1 MMPPDLIYALTKDE
15 QREAL
20 KREAARHRLVR
31 LLSADADRGER
42 HGRRARSRS

>member
-1 MMPPDLIYALTKDE
+1 MMPPDLIYALTRDE

-31 LLSADADRGER
+31 LLTEDAVRGER
-42 HGRRARSRS
+42 HDRRSRRRS